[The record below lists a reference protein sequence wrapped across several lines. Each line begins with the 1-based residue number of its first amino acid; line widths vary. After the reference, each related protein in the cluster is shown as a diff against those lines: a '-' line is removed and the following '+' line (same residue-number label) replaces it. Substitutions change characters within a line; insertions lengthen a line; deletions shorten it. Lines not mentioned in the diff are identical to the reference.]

1 MQTISIENLTVTQLS
16 KKVTAKVKNY
26 IKENDLNLQ
35 YYFIRGNFHVNN
47 INGLYTAKTFLENVT
62 GLEFTHFTNSIAKLN
77 SKYY

>member
-1 MQTISIENLTVTQLS
+1 MQTILTENLTASQLQR
-16 KKVTAKVKNY
+16 KVTSKVKNY
-26 IKENDLNLQ
+26 IKENNLNVQ
-35 YYFIRGNFHVNN
+35 YYFIRGNFHINN

>member
-1 MQTISIENLTVTQLS
+1 MQTISSENLTVTQLS

-62 GLEFTHFTNSIAKLN
+62 GLEFIHFTNSIAKLH

>member
-1 MQTISIENLTVTQLS
+1 MENIIIDNLTTTQLQR
-16 KKVTAKVKNY
+16 KITAKVKNY
-26 IKENDLNLQ
+26 IKENNLNVQ

-62 GLEFTHFTNSIAKLN
+62 GLEFIHFSNSIAKLN

>member
-1 MQTISIENLTVTQLS
+1 MQTISTENLTITQLQ
-16 KKVTAKVKNY
+16 KKITYKVKNY
-26 IKENDLNLQ
+26 IKENNLNVQ
-35 YYFIRGNFHVNN
+35 YYFIRGNFHINN

>member
-1 MQTISIENLTVTQLS
+1 MENIIIDNLTTSQLQR
-16 KKVTAKVKNY
+16 KITAKVKKY
-26 IKENDLNLQ
+26 IKENNLNVQ

-62 GLEFTHFTNSIAKLN
+62 GLEFIHFSNSIAKLN